1 MTSLLVLL
9 VLVLLSVALWQLT
22 KIFDLTQVGKTPDGS
37 QVANDNDNKVNG
49 YLSFAFLAF
58 IYLITIYCF
67 ANYGKFPLMSNA
79 ASVHGK
85 EVDQLMWISM
95 ILIFIVQTITQ
106 GLLFYFSYKYSG
118 RKGQVA
124 TYFSDNNKLEFIW
137 SSIPAIV
144 LAVLIFF
151 GLYSWTDIMF
161 VNEKVEKPI
170 VIEIYAQQFK
180 WSVRYSG
187 ADNVLGKA
195 NVRLIEG
202 VNSLGVDLSDPNA
215 QDDIFADELHLPKGK
230 RVIFKIRSQDVLHSM
245 YMPHFRAQMNCVPG
259 MVTQFSFIPSITTSE
274 MRENPDMV
282 EKVANINRIRDEK
295 SKDLVADGK
304 TALDP
309 YTFDFLLL
317 CNKICGA
324 SHYNMQMKIVVDTP
338 EDYKKWLAGK
348 TSIVQSVKDA
358 AKEEQAAKDAEKN
371 PVSKDTTTAKKDT
384 TLVAVAPMK

>member
-1 MTSLLVLL
+1 
-9 VLVLLSVALWQLT
+9 
-22 KIFDLTQVGKTPDGS
+22 
-37 QVANDNDNKVNG
+37 
-49 YLSFAFLAF
+49 
-58 IYLITIYCF
+58 
-67 ANYGKFPLMSNA
+67 
-79 ASVHGK
+79 
-85 EVDQLMWISM
+85 
-95 ILIFIVQTITQ
+95 
-106 GLLFYFSYKYSG
+106 
-118 RKGQVA
+118 
-124 TYFSDNNKLEFIW
+124 
-137 SSIPAIV
+137 
-144 LAVLIFF
+144 
-151 GLYSWTDIMF
+151 
-161 VNEKVEKPI
+161 
-170 VIEIYAQQFK
+170 
-180 WSVRYSG
+180 
-187 ADNVLGKA
+187 
-195 NVRLIEG
+195 
-202 VNSLGVDLSDPNA
+202 
-215 QDDIFADELHLPKGK
+215 
-230 RVIFKIRSQDVLHSM
+230 
-245 YMPHFRAQMNCVPG
+245 MNCVPG

-384 TLVAVAPMK
+384 ALVAVVPMK